1 MGCIL
6 QNAHTF
12 IGQVE
17 KDHCSPKDTAV
28 SDYVV
33 VHHLGDSD
41 QEEDDDLPA
50 DTAKAYLAGE
60 LLVGDRTH
68 DAGNIVSC
76 DKYQQCEKEAIAAPQ
91 EVPKPSTSYSK
102 NKLTQIPKFFHNR
115 YLSFYYMNIGAR

>member
-50 DTAKAYLAGE
+50 DTTKAHLTGK
-60 LLVGDRTH
+60 LLVGNRTH
-68 DAGNIVSC
+68 DAGNIVRY
-76 DKYQQCEKEAIAAPQ
+76 DKYQKGEQKAITAAQ
-91 EVPKPSTSYSK
+91 KVPEPSAGYRK